1 MSQQKPLSQLAIP
14 NFIMNNGYIHEMRRK
29 QLGYRMID
37 LRRNDDQ
44 FFCERVGQGSGQQSA
59 KAVGEEIGAISA
71 VQVQSH

>member
-1 MSQQKPLSQLAIP
+1 
-14 NFIMNNGYIHEMRRK
+14 
-29 QLGYRMID
+29 MID